1 VSIADLRREYTT
13 RGLHERDLDP
23 SPFIHFGKWFQE
35 ALSAELIDPNAMTL
49 ATSSREGK
57 PSARIVLL
65 KDFDQRGFVFY
76 SNYESRKGLE
86 LESNPYGAI
95 LFFWAEVERQVIING
110 KVSRL
115 SRKESEEYFHTRPVG
130 SQIGAWASRQ
140 SQVICGPEV
149 LESRVKELKRKY
161 RGKEIPMPSYWG
173 GFLLDP
179 CTFEFWQGR
188 PNRLHDRLRY
198 TLQPKGHWQIERLSP

>member
-1 VSIADLRREYTT
+1 MSIADLRREYTT
-13 RGLHERDLDP
+13 RGLHEQDLDP
-23 SPFIHFGKWFQE
+23 SPFIQFGKWFQE

-140 SQVICGPEV
+140 SQVISGPEV

-179 CTFEFWQGR
+179 STFEFWQGR

-198 TLQPKGHWQIERLSP
+198 TLQSKGHWQIERLSP